1 MFRILLLINCPLTR
15 QACLEILEP
24 DYEILTEIPTAPANQ
39 TVDLWIL
46 DDSYLP
52 VFRQCPQGESFNIS
66 TLLLRSY
73 QYCTP
78 LAPDGEKTPDQILD
92 FPWHPREF
100 RQQVRK
106 LLETQHLHRHL
117 EAQREQIAQLE
128 AHNSQLQEQCQQLT
142 SLIAASTNGILIVDS
157 QGIVQFSNA
166 VADSMFSRHL
176 LHQEFGI
183 PLLSET
189 TTDIA
194 IIRPEGGDLGMGKMK
209 VSATSW
215 QHQPAY
221 LIILEDITE
230 YWQMQQQLEQ
240 QGEQFYGL
248 VQGEK
253 LYVPMLLDA
262 EGLITTWNSRAQQ
275 LFGYT
280 LTEIIGQYFG
290 KFYPPDTQQQ
300 QQPWQD
306 LQRALESK
314 RLQQE
319 RCLQRSDHTQFWV
332 NQQITPLYDDTQKLR
347 GFVMVIQDISD
358 RVGHESELKQVE
370 AERARLLTL
379 LQKTENRFRDLVET
393 TSDLI
398 WEVNAEFVYTY
409 LSDQI
414 YEILGYLPAEVLGKS
429 YFSLIA
435 TSDQPSAAVGL
446 LPGSLLRGQS
456 LKNIEQI
463 AYHKNGQLVFIEIS
477 AVPLIDSQGVLK
489 GYFGVT
495 RDITARKSAEAN
507 LLKSQKLLRQAEAIA
522 MIGSWEYDAQT
533 NMIVWSEETFR
544 IFERNSQTGP
554 VTYPQILRQ
563 IHPDDRKLWHQQLRQ
578 GMKKKS
584 LKEFQFRI
592 LIPRVGGGVQ
602 IKYLQSRI
610 KSIFNSEG
618 RVIQILGTV
627 QDITERHLL
636 EEKLRTSEAEMRGL
650 LEAIPDIILMI
661 NAETQQIEVAPTNL
675 GRFWQDSAI
684 LIEKTC
690 RCFKQECTSDRFWSP
705 IHQALSFQERV
716 NFEYHLPMPTK
727 PEVPGLETWFSASIS
742 PLSETTVIW
751 VARDITELKE
761 AEWELS
767 EERSRYRSVVEDQTE
782 LICRFLPDYTLT
794 FVNEAYCRYFNRR
807 RYQLLNT
814 KFTPFLFSEDLPWL
828 QQETQELLKLKLED
842 TPKIIE
848 HRVLVNQEVRWLQ
861 WTTRGIFNDAGQL
874 VELQGIGR
882 DITERVLAEAA
893 LKRSETRFRAIFE
906 QASVGIAIMDLWG
919 NFTRVNQRFC
929 EITGYS
935 AEELRVLTCNQIHY
949 LDDPLLPQPEWQQV
963 ITGALH
969 TVSLETRYR
978 CRDGNPIWVNL
989 TISLM
994 RDEREIPQSLIKIV
1008 QDIHDRKQAE
1018 LELQAAKEAAEVA
1031 NRAKSEFLAS
1041 MSHELR
1047 TPLNGILGY
1056 TQILNRDPRLTSE
1069 QQDSINTIQKCG
1081 EHLLTLIND
1090 ILDLSK
1096 IEAQKMELSLSECDF
1111 PNFLRGISD
1120 LFELRA
1126 RQKQIQFQYQQISP
1140 LPQQVQIDEK
1150 RLRQVLINLLS
1161 NGVKFTDEGL
1171 VTLKVGTVRAFTQE
1185 TGKGEHRPLDNIRF
1199 QVIDTGIGMMAEQ
1212 LTQLFQPFQQVS
1224 DRRHFVEGT
1233 GLGLAIS
1240 QKLVEMMGGK
1250 IEVESQWG
1258 AGSIFQF
1265 DIPIVEIGYPQELAV
1280 PNSVPPAPKIIGF
1293 IGDQR
1298 KVMIVDDQ
1306 TVNRKVIRHLLT
1318 PLGFDVCEAENGGE
1332 CLAKVV
1338 EFQPNLIFMD
1348 LVMPDLDGLEV
1359 TQQLRQLLPVKPL
1372 RIIAVSASVFD
1383 QTQQESLAAGCDGFL
1398 PKPISVAQVL
1408 DCLQQYLELE
1418 WVYETLPPGSLIP
1431 PAPPLIVPPAPEIH
1445 NLLQLVMS
1453 GDIGGI
1459 MQEAERLE
1467 KMNVQWHPFTTELT
1481 QMAKKFQI
1489 KQLRE
1494 FLKQY
1499 RDIST
1504 R

>member
-1 MFRILLLINCPLTR
+1 M
-15 QACLEILEP
+15 
-24 DYEILTEIPTAPANQ
+24 
-39 TVDLWIL
+39 
-46 DDSYLP
+46 
-52 VFRQCPQGESFNIS
+52 
-66 TLLLRSY
+66 
-73 QYCTP
+73 
-78 LAPDGEKTPDQILD
+78 
-92 FPWHPREF
+92 
-100 RQQVRK
+100 
-106 LLETQHLHRHL
+106 
-117 EAQREQIAQLE
+117 
-128 AHNSQLQEQCQQLT
+128 
-142 SLIAASTNGILIVDS
+142 
-157 QGIVQFSNA
+157 
-166 VADSMFSRHL
+166 
-176 LHQEFGI
+176 
-183 PLLSET
+183 
-189 TTDIA
+189 
-194 IIRPEGGDLGMGKMK
+194 
-209 VSATSW
+209 
-215 QHQPAY
+215 
-221 LIILEDITE
+221 
-230 YWQMQQQLEQ
+230 
-240 QGEQFYGL
+240 
-248 VQGEK
+248 
-253 LYVPMLLDA
+253 
-262 EGLITTWNSRAQQ
+262 
-275 LFGYT
+275 
-280 LTEIIGQYFG
+280 
-290 KFYPPDTQQQ
+290 
-300 QQPWQD
+300 
-306 LQRALESK
+306 
-314 RLQQE
+314 
-319 RCLQRSDHTQFWV
+319 
-332 NQQITPLYDDTQKLR
+332 
-347 GFVMVIQDISD
+347 
-358 RVGHESELKQVE
+358 
-370 AERARLLTL
+370 
-379 LQKTENRFRDLVET
+379 
-393 TSDLI
+393 
-398 WEVNAEFVYTY
+398 
-409 LSDQI
+409 
-414 YEILGYLPAEVLGKS
+414 
-429 YFSLIA
+429 
-435 TSDQPSAAVGL
+435 

-495 RDITARKSAEAN
+495 RDITARKCAEAN
-507 LLKSQKLLRQAEAIA
+507 LLKSQNLLRQAEAIA

-533 NMIVWSEETFR
+533 NMILWSDETFR
-544 IFERNSQTGP
+544 IFERNSEMSS
-554 VTYPQILRQ
+554 VTYPEILRQ
-563 IHPDDRKLWHQQLRQ
+563 IHPDDRKLWHQKLRQ
-578 GMKKKS
+578 GMSKQI

-592 LIPRVGGGVQ
+592 MIPHDQGKVQ
-602 IKYLQSRI
+602 IKYLQTRI
-610 KSIFNSEG
+610 KSILNGEG
-618 RVIQILGTV
+618 KVIQILGTV

-636 EEKLRTSEAEMRGL
+636 QEKLRTSEAEMRGL
-650 LEAIPDIILMI
+650 LEAIPDIILTI
-661 NAETQQIEVAPTNL
+661 NAETEQIKVAPTNL
-675 GRFWQDSAI
+675 RRFWQDSTV

-690 RCFKQECTSDRFWSP
+690 RCFTQDSTSESFWSP
-705 IHQALSFQERV
+705 IRQALSFQERV
-716 NFEYHLPMPTK
+716 NFEYHLPMATRGG
-727 PEVPGLETWFSASIS
+727 VPGLETWFSASIS

-751 VARDITELKE
+751 VARDITDLKE

-767 EERSRYRSVVEDQTE
+767 GERSRYRSVVEDQTE

-814 KFTPFLFSEDLPWL
+814 QFTPFLLPEDLHWL
-828 QQETQELLKLKLED
+828 QQETQELLKL
-842 TPKIIE
+842 TPADGARIIE
-848 HRVLVNQEVRWLQ
+848 HRVLVNGEIRWLQ
-861 WTTRGIFNDAGQL
+861 WTTRGIFNDAAEL
-874 VELQGIGR
+874 VEFQEIGR
-882 DITERVLAEAA
+882 DITERVLAETA
-893 LKRSETRFRAIFE
+893 LKETKTQFRAIFE
-906 QASVGIAIMDLWG
+906 QASVGIAIMDLAG

-935 AEELRVLTCNQIHY
+935 AEELQVLTSDQIHY
-949 LDDPLLPQPEWQQV
+949 PEYELLNQPQWQQV
-963 ITGALH
+963 IAGELH
-969 TVSLETRYR
+969 TISLETRYR
-978 CRDGNPIWVNL
+978 RRDGDPIWVNL

-994 RDEREIPQSLIKIV
+994 RDEREIPQSVIKIV
-1008 QDIHDRKQAE
+1008 QDINDRKQGE

-1096 IEAQKMELSLSECDF
+1096 IEAQKMELFLSECDF

-1258 AGSIFQF
+1258 VGSIFQF
-1265 DIPIVEIGYPQELAV
+1265 DIPLVEIGCPREIS
-1280 PNSVPPAPKIIGF
+1280 NSVPLSPKIIGF
-1293 IGDQR
+1293 IGDQQ

-1306 TVNRKVIRHLLT
+1306 TVNRKLIRHLLT

-1359 TQQLRQLLPVKPL
+1359 TQQLRQLLPVQTCT
-1372 RIIAVSASVFD
+1372 IIAVSASVFD
-1383 QTQQESLAAGCDGFL
+1383 QTQQQSLAAGCDGFL

-1408 DCLQQYLELE
+1408 DCLQQYLELK
-1418 WVYETLPPGSLIP
+1418 WIYDTSLTQTLTP
-1431 PAPPLIVPPAPEIH
+1431 PAPPLTVPPAPEIH
-1445 NLLQLVMS
+1445 NLLQLAMS

-1459 MQEAERLE
+1459 IQEAERLE
-1467 KMNVQWHPFTTELT
+1467 KVNAKWHSFTTQLT